1 MEESGLKTEKNLDEF
16 ITDVDKLVQSSGVDY
31 IDAVTYL
38 CEKQGLEIE
47 VVAKV
52 IKSNARFKAKV
63 QEAAEKLNF
72 LPKRS
77 TLPIEL

>member
-1 MEESGLKTEKNLDEF
+1 MEDLRLKTENNLDEF
-16 ITDVDKLVQSSGVDY
+16 ITSVDKLVKASGVDY
-31 IDAVTYL
+31 IDAVIHL
-38 CEKQGLEIE
+38 CEKQGLEVE

-63 QEAAEKLNF
+63 QEAAEDLNF

-77 TLPIEL
+77 TLPI

>member
-1 MEESGLKTEKNLDEF
+1 MEDLRLKTEKNLDEF
-16 ITDVDKLVQSSGVDY
+16 ITSVDKLVKASGVDY
-31 IDAVTYL
+31 IDAVIHL
-38 CEKQGLEIE
+38 CEKQGLEVE

-63 QEAAEKLNF
+63 QEAAENLNF

-77 TLPIEL
+77 TLPI